1 MQKLAIILI
10 IVLGIA
16 VYANSVSG
24 KFLWDDRHL
33 IEENA
38 HIKSA
43 SGFSKILAGNIR
55 MGAKRKSSAYRPVQI
70 LSYALDYKFW
80 KLNPL
85 GYHITNVALHIVTSF
100 VVYWLVLVLFRDKV
114 LSFLTAVFFVV
125 HPIHTGAVSYIS
137 GRADMLGAT
146 FMLLAFIF
154 YLNRHDRESSKL
166 PHMLTLFFYSL
177 ALLSRESALVLPLLI
192 LLYHYFFRKKINSV
206 IFMPV
211 CGLAFLYGVLRV
223 TLLRNL
229 LSEMEYSSTLLQR
242 IPGFFVA
249 VTNYLRLLVAP
260 FNMHMEYGNKEFAF
274 TNPQAILG
282 IIIFASLLAVAVKQK
297 EKRPVFSFSVLW
309 FFVALLPAS
318 NIFPINAYMAEHW
331 LYIPSI
337 GFFMILAKGL
347 LFLRA
352 KLGTGGKRPTVPF
365 SGISFSRND
374 SIVIITALLVTVYF
388 SVFTIKQN
396 TYWREPISF
405 YEKTL
410 EFAPDSARVYN
421 NLALTYRGRGEH
433 KKALELLEKAR
444 DVDPGRSGTYNNLG
458 LIYEDMG
465 DEKKALS
472 AFKKATEANP
482 RSPAAY
488 GNIGRIYYSRGNKA
502 EAEKAFKKA
511 IQNDPDYA
519 EGYYILG
526 NISREAGKTEDA
538 IRYYTSAIK
547 RNPNY
552 ADAYINIGLMYKD
565 MGKYGEAI
573 YCFEKAIKLKPDLS
587 NAYNNLGGMYVL
599 AGRFDDAITAFKKAI
614 KIKPDHPEAYNNM
627 AIVYFHG
634 KRYEEAIE
642 CSDKAKELGLD
653 NALLREA
660 LEYYRIAAAN
670 GQLPIDE

>member
-100 VVYWLVLVLFRDKV
+100 VVYWLALVLFRDKA

-154 YLNRHDRESSKL
+154 YVNGHNRESSKL

-229 LSEMEYSSTLLQR
+229 LSQIEYSSTLLQR

-274 TNPQAILG
+274 ADPRAILG
-282 IIIFASLLAVAVKQK
+282 IIIFASLLTVAVKQK
-297 EKRPVFSFSVLW
+297 EKKPVVSFSILW

>member
-1 MQKLAIILI
+1 
-10 IVLGIA
+10 
-16 VYANSVSG
+16 
-24 KFLWDDRHL
+24 
-33 IEENA
+33 
-38 HIKSA
+38 
-43 SGFSKILAGNIR
+43 

-100 VVYWLVLVLFRDKV
+100 VVYWLALVLFRDKA

-154 YLNRHDRESSKL
+154 YVNGHNRESSKL

-229 LSEMEYSSTLLQR
+229 LSQIEYSSTLLQR

-274 TNPQAILG
+274 ADPRAILG
-282 IIIFASLLAVAVKQK
+282 IIIFASLLTVAVKQK
-297 EKRPVFSFSVLW
+297 EKKPVVSFSILW

-465 DEKKALS
+465 DEEKALS
-472 AFKKATEANP
+472 AFKKAREANP
-482 RSPAAY
+482 RSFAAY

-526 NISREAGKTEDA
+526 NISREAGKTEEA

-547 RNPNY
+547 RNPIY

-599 AGRFDDAITAFKKAI
+599 AGRFDDAIEAFKKAI

-634 KRYEEAIE
+634 KRYEEAID

-653 NALLREA
+653 NALLRQA

-670 GQLPIDE
+670 GQ